1 MTRKQEQR
9 EKITA
14 ILAEY
19 VLREGLAETSTRQ
32 LAAAAG
38 VSNRMLLYY
47 FEDKSEVMQLT
58 LMAFAA
64 NLGALLGKT
73 LKEDACLSPADM
85 FAETSK
91 LLQGKRLQPYMALW
105 MDVMAHAGRGQAP
118 YQEIAADIAAHFLAW
133 IEQRLATEDSKERR
147 AQAAMIFAMV
157 DGSYL
162 LSSCTA
168 SALTKSAQGQMAA
181 LLKQAD

>member
-14 ILAEY
+14 DLAEY

-73 LKEDACLSPADM
+73 LKEDAQLSPGDM

-105 MDVMAHAGRGQAP
+105 MEVMARAGRGQAP
-118 YQEIAADIAAHFLAW
+118 YYQIAGDIAAHFLAW
-133 IEQRLATEDSKERR
+133 IEQRLSTEDPKERK

-162 LSSCTA
+162 LSSCTPTA
-168 SALTKSAQGQMAA
+168 TNRAARDAMQA
-181 LLKQAD
+181 LLT